1 MAKKIPETVEVFKEK
16 ISNQPLEEV
25 MGDRYATYAK
35 YVIQDRAIP
44 DVRDGLKP
52 VQRRIIYS
60 MYESGNISTRPTKK
74 CAHTVGAVMGRYH
87 PHGDTSIYDALARM
101 SQDWKVRVPL
111 VDFQGNNG
119 SIDGDVPAAYRYTEA
134 RLSEIAEELTRD
146 LEKKTV
152 DMDLTFDDTD
162 FEPSVLP
169 ARFPNLLVNG
179 SEGIAVALATEI
191 PPHNLREVID
201 AVIWRLTHVNVT
213 PMDLMNFI
221 KGPDFPTGGL
231 IYDSEGLKSIYE
243 TGRGRIEV
251 AAKTA
256 IVEENGLK
264 QIIITEI
271 PYKTVKI
278 SIVYELDK
286 IRHGKEID
294 GILEVRDESDRNG
307 LRIVIDLKKGAKP
320 EVILAY
326 IFNKTQLKSYYSANV
341 VAIVNGRPKTLN
353 LLQIIDA
360 YIEHQVD
367 VITRRSRFDLEKCQI
382 RLHIVDGLI
391 KAISIL
397 DKIVETIRSSKDKAN
412 AKENLQKKFAFSEAQ
427 SEAIVML
434 QLYKLSNTD
443 ITTLVKEKDG
453 LEKTILKLQG
463 ILEDRKKLDRVIITD
478 LKAIA
483 LKYGDDRRTQIVE
496 KDINLQIDK
505 RDLIAKEEV
514 IIAITRDGYMKR
526 SSVKSYR
533 GSGLD
538 SLPGLKEDDILV
550 YRGQAST
557 TDYVLAFT
565 NRGNYLYI
573 PIHELIDTK
582 WKDEGKHINYLISL
596 EYKEKI
602 VCAFAVNE
610 FRNDLFLALITKKGQ
625 IKRVRLS
632 DFIVVRYT
640 RPITAMKL
648 IGDDEIADV
657 VVTSGDSN
665 VLILASSGGAILFNE
680 NDVSIGTLKSGGVK
694 AIAEL
699 KPSTISKMIVF
710 EKDEKAKIMLLT
722 HAGHVR
728 IYDYTNTPLTA
739 RLGKMT
745 PIYPTFQ
752 KEPHYLIYA
761 RKIDVKDEKLTL
773 RVQAN
778 NKEVIEVV
786 VDDLYVTPRNRYA
799 KSTVTLPHRS
809 HLNIVFREDSL
820 MIDKTLIAHE
830 PPIKEISVTNEGE
843 NPADENGEEYKQ
855 ISIFEEDDSK
865 KEPS

>member
-1 MAKKIPETVEVFKEK
+1 MAKKVPETVEVIKEK
-16 ISNQPLEEV
+16 INNQPLEEV

-52 VQRRIIYS
+52 VQRRIIYA
-60 MYESGNISTRPTKK
+60 MYESGNLSNRPTKK

-87 PHGDTSIYDALARM
+87 PHGDASIYDALARM

-152 DMDLTFDDTD
+152 DMDLTFDDTN

-169 ARFPNLLVNG
+169 SRFPNLLVNG

-191 PPHNLREVID
+191 PPHNLREVIE
-201 AVIWRLTHVNVT
+201 AVIHRLTHVNVT
-213 PMDLMNFI
+213 SLDLMQFI

-231 IYDSEGLKSIYE
+231 IYESEGLQSIYE

-251 AAKTA
+251 AAKTD
-256 IVEENGLK
+256 IVEEKGQK

-307 LRIVIDLKKGAKP
+307 LRIVIDLKKDAKP
-320 EVILAY
+320 EIILAY
-326 IFNKTQLKSYYSANV
+326 IFNKTQLRSSYSANM
-341 VAIVNGRPKTLN
+341 VAIVNGRPKTLSI
-353 LLQIIDA
+353 LQIIDA

-367 VITRRSRFDLEKCQI
+367 VITRRSHFDLDKCQV

-391 KAISIL
+391 KAISML

-412 AKENLQKKFAFSEAQ
+412 AKENLQKKFEFSEAQ

-443 ITTLVKEKDG
+443 ITTLVKEKEA
-453 LEKTILKLQG
+453 LEKMILKLQG
-463 ILEDRKKLDRVIITD
+463 ILEDRKKLDRVIIAD
-478 LKAIA
+478 LRAIA
-483 LKYGDDRRTQIVE
+483 VKYGDDRRTQFAS
-496 KDINLQIDK
+496 KDITTQIDK
-505 RDLIAKEEV
+505 RDLIAKEDV
-514 IIAITRDGYMKR
+514 MVAITRDGYIKR

-533 GSGLD
+533 GSGVD
-538 SLPGLKEDDILV
+538 TLPGMKEDDVLV
-550 YRGQAST
+550 YRGQAMT
-557 TDYVLAFT
+557 TDFVLAFT

-573 PIHELIDTK
+573 PIHEIADTK
-582 WKDEGKHINYLISL
+582 WKEEGKHINYLISL
-596 EYKEKI
+596 EAKEKI
-602 VCAFAVNE
+602 VCAFAVSD
-610 FRNDLFLALITKKGQ
+610 FRDDLFLAIITRKGQ

-632 DFIVVRYT
+632 EFVVVRYA
-640 RPITAMKL
+640 RPILAMKL

-657 VVTSGDSN
+657 VLTSGDSN
-665 VLILASSGGAILFNE
+665 IMILTSAGGSILFNE
-680 NDVSIGTLKSGGVK
+680 NDVTIATLKSGGVK

-699 KPSTISKMIVF
+699 KPAVIAKMLVF
-710 EKDEKAKIMLLT
+710 DKDEKAKIVLLT
-722 HAGHVR
+722 HAGHLRV
-728 IYDYTNTPLTA
+728 YDYANTPLTT
-739 RLGKMT
+739 RLGKTT
-745 PIYPTFQ
+745 PIYPTF
-752 KEPHYLIYA
+752 KNEPHNLIYA
-761 RKIDVKDEKLTL
+761 RKVGNKDEKFVL

-778 NKEVIEVV
+778 NKSIIEVP
-786 VDDLYVTPRNRYA
+786 VDDFYITPRAKYA
-799 KSTVTLPHRS
+799 KGTITLPRRS
-809 HLNIVFREDSL
+809 SLNIVFREDDIL
-820 MIDKTLIAHE
+820 IDKNIVAHE
-830 PPIKEISVTNEGE
+830 PPVKSQPVVEAEVV
-843 NPADENGEEYKQ
+843 AMDENGEEYKQ
-855 ISIFEEDDSK
+855 ISIFEEDDTK
-865 KEPS
+865 K

>member
-1 MAKKIPETVEVFKEK
+1 MVKKAPETVEVFKEK

-52 VQRRIIYS
+52 VQRRIIYA
-60 MYESGNISTRPTKK
+60 MYESGNISTRATKK

-87 PHGDTSIYDALARM
+87 PHGDSSIYDALARM

-111 VDFQGNNG
+111 IDFQGNNG

-201 AVIWRLTHVNVT
+201 AVIWRLNHINVT
-213 PMDLMNFI
+213 PVDLMRFI

-231 IYDSEGLKSIYE
+231 IYESDGLRNIYE

-251 AAKTA
+251 AAKTQ
-256 IVEENGLK
+256 IIDEKGIK
-264 QIIITEI
+264 QIVITEI

-294 GILEVRDESDRNG
+294 GILEVRDESDRKG
-307 LRIVIDLKKGAKP
+307 LRIVIDLKKDAKP

-326 IFNKTQLKSYYSANV
+326 IFNKTQLKTSYSANV

-367 VITRRSRFDLEKCQI
+367 VITRRSNFDLNKCQT

-397 DKIVETIRSSKDKAN
+397 DKIVAVIRSSKDKAN
-412 AKENLQKKFAFSEAQ
+412 AKDNLQKKFEFTEAQ

-443 ITTLVKEKDG
+443 ISTLVKEKEA

-463 ILEDRKKLDRVIITD
+463 ILEDRKKLDRVIIAD

-483 LKYGDDRRTQIVE
+483 TKYGDDRRTQIVE

-514 IIAITRDGYMKR
+514 MLAITRDGYIKR
-526 SSVKSYR
+526 SSIKSYR
-533 GSGLD
+533 GSGVD
-538 SLPGLKEDDILV
+538 SLPGMKEDDILV
-550 YRGQAST
+550 YRGAAMT
-557 TDYVLAFT
+557 TDFVLAFT

-573 PIHELIDTK
+573 PIHEIVDTK
-582 WKDEGKHINYLISL
+582 WKEEGKHINYLISL

-610 FRNDLFLALITKKGQ
+610 FRSDLFLALVTKKGQ

-632 DFIVVRYT
+632 DFIVVRYA

-665 VLILASSGGAILFNE
+665 ILVTTSTGGAILFNE
-680 NDVSIGTLKSGGVK
+680 NDVSIATLKSGGVK
-694 AIAEL
+694 AVAEL
-699 KPSTISKMIVF
+699 KPATIIKMLVF
-710 EKDEKAKIMLLT
+710 EKDEKAKIVLLT

-728 IYDYTNTPLTA
+728 IYDYSNTPLTA
-739 RLGKMT
+739 RLGKTT
-745 PIYPTFQ
+745 PIYPCFKT
-752 KEPHYLIYA
+752 EPHNLIYA
-761 RKIDVKDEKLTL
+761 RKIDSKDEKISL

-778 NKEVIEVV
+778 NKSIIEVV
-786 VDDLYVTPRNRYA
+786 VDDFYVTPRAKYA
-799 KSTVTLPHRS
+799 KGTITLPRRS
-809 HLNIVFREDSL
+809 HLNIVFREDNIL
-820 MIDKTLIAHE
+820 IDKNIIAHE
-830 PPIKEISVTNEGE
+830 PPIKEEPISE
-843 NPADENGEEYKQ
+843 NDDDGLDENGEEYKQ
-855 ISIFEEDDSK
+855 ISIFEEDNPK
-865 KEPS
+865 K

>member
-1 MAKKIPETVEVFKEK
+1 MAKKVPETVEVIKEK
-16 ISNQPLEEV
+16 IHNEPLEEV

-52 VQRRIIYS
+52 VQRRIIYA

-87 PHGDTSIYDALARM
+87 PHGDSSIYDALARM

-119 SIDGDVPAAYRYTEA
+119 SIDGDIPAAYRYTEA
-134 RLSEIAEELTRD
+134 RLSEIAEELTKD

-213 PMDLMNFI
+213 PLDLMRFI

-231 IYDSEGLKSIYE
+231 IYESEGLQNIYE

-251 AAKTA
+251 AAKTE
-256 IVEENGLK
+256 IIDEKGTK
-264 QIIITEI
+264 QIVITEI

-294 GILEVRDESDRNG
+294 GIVEVRDESDRKG
-307 LRIVIDLKKGAKP
+307 LRIVVDLKKDAKP
-320 EVILAY
+320 DVILAY
-326 IFNKTQLKSYYSANV
+326 IFNKTQLKTSYSANI

-360 YIEHQVD
+360 YIDHQVD
-367 VITRRSRFDLEKCQI
+367 VITRRSNYDLNKCQT

-412 AKENLQKKFAFSEAQ
+412 AKDNLQKKFEFSEAQ

-443 ITTLVKEKDG
+443 ISTLVKEKEA

-463 ILEDRKKLDRVIITD
+463 ILEDRKKLDRVIIAD

-483 LKYGDDRRTQIVE
+483 AKYGDDRRTQIVE
-496 KDINLQIDK
+496 KNINLQIDK

-514 IIAITRDGYMKR
+514 MISITRDGYIKR
-526 SSVKSYR
+526 SSIKSYR
-533 GSGLD
+533 GSGLN
-538 SLPGLKEDDILV
+538 SLPGMKEGDVLV
-550 YRGQAST
+550 YRGQALT
-557 TDYVLAFT
+557 TDFILAFT

-573 PIHELIDTK
+573 PVHEVIDTK
-582 WKDEGKHINYLISL
+582 WKEEGRHINYLISL

-602 VCAFAVNE
+602 MCAFAVNE

-632 DFIVVRYT
+632 DFVVIRYA

-648 IGDDEIADV
+648 IGDDEITDV
-657 VVTSGDSN
+657 VLTSGDSN
-665 VLILASSGGAILFNE
+665 IMILTSLGGAILFNE
-680 NDVSIGTLKSGGVK
+680 NDVSIATLKSGGVK
-694 AIAEL
+694 AVAQL
-699 KPSTISKMIVF
+699 KPATIVKMLVF
-710 EKDEKAKIMLLT
+710 EKEEKAKIVLLT
-722 HAGHVR
+722 HAGHLR
-728 IYDYTNTPLTA
+728 IYDYSNTPLTS
-739 RLGKMT
+739 RLGKT
-745 PIYPTFQ
+745 SLIYPCFN

-761 RKIDVKDEKLTL
+761 RKIDPKDEKITL

-778 NKEVIEVV
+778 NKSIIDVEIT
-786 VDDLYVTPRNRYA
+786 DFYVTPKNRYA
-799 KSTVTLPHRS
+799 KGTITLPRRS
-809 HLNIVFREDSL
+809 HLNIVFREDNV
-820 MIDKTLIAHE
+820 MIDKTFVAHE
-830 PPIKEISVTNEGE
+830 PPIKEIIIKDNEITE
-843 NPADENGEEYKQ
+843 LDENGEDYKQ
-855 ISIFEEDDSK
+855 ISIFEEDDTK
-865 KEPS
+865 K

>member
-1 MAKKIPETVEVFKEK
+1 MAKKVPETVEFFKEK
-16 ISNQPLEEV
+16 IHNEPLEEV

-52 VQRRIIYS
+52 VQRRIIYA

-87 PHGDTSIYDALARM
+87 PHGDSSIYDALARM

-119 SIDGDVPAAYRYTEA
+119 SIDGDIPAAYRYTEA
-134 RLSEIAEELTRD
+134 RLSEIAEELTKD

-201 AVIWRLTHVNVT
+201 AVIWRLTHINVT
-213 PMDLMNFI
+213 PVDLMRFI

-231 IYDSEGLKSIYE
+231 IYESEGLQNIYE
-243 TGRGRIEV
+243 TGRGRIEI
-251 AAKTA
+251 AAKTE
-256 IVEENGLK
+256 IIDEKGIK
-264 QIIITEI
+264 QIVITEI

-294 GILEVRDESDRNG
+294 GIVEVRDESDRKG
-307 LRIVIDLKKGAKP
+307 LRIVIDLKKDAKP
-320 EVILAY
+320 DVILAY
-326 IFNKTQLKSYYSANV
+326 IFNKTQLKTSYSANI

-360 YIEHQVD
+360 YIDHQVD
-367 VITRRSRFDLEKCQI
+367 VITRRSNYDLNKCQT

-391 KAISIL
+391 KAISML

-412 AKENLQKKFAFSEAQ
+412 AKENLQKKFEFSEAQ

-443 ITTLVKEKDG
+443 ISTLVKEKEA

-463 ILEDRKKLDRVIITD
+463 ILEDRKKLDRVIIAD

-483 LKYGDDRRTQIVE
+483 AKYGDDRRTQIVE

-514 IIAITRDGYMKR
+514 MISITRDGYIKR
-526 SSVKSYR
+526 SSIKSYR
-533 GSGLD
+533 GSGVN
-538 SLPGLKEDDILV
+538 SLPGMKEGDVLV
-550 YRGQAST
+550 YRGQALT
-557 TDYVLAFT
+557 TDFVLAFT

-573 PIHELIDTK
+573 PVHEVIDTK
-582 WKDEGKHINYLISL
+582 WKEEGRHINYLISL

-610 FRNDLFLALITKKGQ
+610 FRDDLYLALITKKGQ
-625 IKRVRLS
+625 IKRVRLT
-632 DFIVVRYT
+632 DFIVIRYA

-657 VVTSGDSN
+657 VLTSGDSN
-665 VLILASSGGAILFNE
+665 IMVLTSIGGAILFNE
-680 NDVSIGTLKSGGVK
+680 NDVSIATLKSGGVK
-694 AIAEL
+694 AVAEL
-699 KPSTISKMIVF
+699 KPATIVKMLVF
-710 EKDEKAKIMLLT
+710 EKDEKAKIVLLT
-722 HAGHVR
+722 HAGHLR

-739 RLGKMT
+739 RLGKT
-745 PIYPTFQ
+745 SLIYPCFN

-761 RKIDVKDEKLTL
+761 RKIDAKDEKIIL

-778 NKEVIEVV
+778 NKSVIDVEVA
-786 VDDLYVTPRNRYA
+786 DFYVTPKNKYA
-799 KSTVTLPHRS
+799 KGTITLPRRS
-809 HLNIVFREDSL
+809 HLNIVFREDNI
-820 MIDKTLIAHE
+820 MIDKKIIAHE
-830 PPIKEISVTNEGE
+830 PPVKEIIVKENEITKHE
-843 NPADENGEEYKQ
+843 ENGEDYKQ
-855 ISIFEEDDSK
+855 ISIFEEDDAK
-865 KEPS
+865 K

>member
-1 MAKKIPETVEVFKEK
+1 MVKKAPDTVEVIKEK

-52 VQRRIIYS
+52 VQRRIIYA

-74 CAHTVGAVMGRYH
+74 CAHTVGAVMGKYH
-87 PHGDTSIYDALARM
+87 PHGDASIYDALARM

-152 DMDLTFDDTD
+152 DIDLTFDDTD

-191 PPHNLREVID
+191 PPHNLREVVE

-213 PMDLMNFI
+213 PLDLMRFI

-231 IYDSEGLKSIYE
+231 IYEGEGLQNMYE

-251 AAKTA
+251 AAKTQ
-256 IVEENGLK
+256 IIDEKGLK
-264 QIIITEI
+264 QIVITEI

-278 SIVYELDK
+278 SLVYELDK

-294 GILEVRDESDRNG
+294 GIAEVRDESDRKG
-307 LRIVIDLKKGAKP
+307 LRIVIDLKKDAKP

-326 IFNKTQLKSYYSANV
+326 IFNKTQLKSSYSANI

-360 YIEHQVD
+360 YIDHQVE
-367 VITRRSRFDLEKCQI
+367 VITRRSHFDLDKSQA

-391 KAISIL
+391 KAISML
-397 DKIVETIRSSKDKAN
+397 DKIVEVIQASKDKVS
-412 AKENLQKKFAFSEAQ
+412 AKENLQKKFDFSEAQ

-443 ITTLVKEKDG
+443 ISTLVKEKES

-463 ILEDRKKLDRVIITD
+463 ILEDRKKLDRVIIAD
-478 LKAIA
+478 LRAIA
-483 LKYGDDRRTQIVE
+483 AKYGDDRRTQIVE

-505 RDLIAKEEV
+505 RDLIAKEDV
-514 IIAITRDGYMKR
+514 MIAITRDGYIKR

-533 GSGLD
+533 GSGVD
-538 SLPGLKEDDILV
+538 SLPGMKEDDILV
-550 YRGQAST
+550 YRGQAVT
-557 TDYVLAFT
+557 TDFVLAFT

-573 PIHELIDTK
+573 PIHEIIDTK
-582 WKDEGKHINYLISL
+582 WKEEGKHINYLISL

-610 FRNDLFLALITKKGQ
+610 FRGDLFLALVSKKGQ

-632 DFIVVRYT
+632 DFVVIRYA

-665 VLILASSGGAILFNE
+665 LLVLTSTGGAILFNE
-680 NDVSIGTLKSGGVK
+680 NDVSIATLKSGGVK

-699 KPSTISKMIVF
+699 KPAVIAKILVF
-710 EKDEKAKIMLLT
+710 EKDEKAKIALLT
-722 HAGHVR
+722 HAGHIR
-728 IYDYTNTPLTA
+728 IYDYANTPLTV
-739 RLGKMT
+739 RLGKTT
-745 PIYPTFQ
+745 PIYPCF
-752 KEPHYLIYA
+752 KNEPHYLIFA
-761 RKIDVKDEKLTL
+761 QKISAKDEKIVW

-778 NKEVIEVV
+778 NKAIIEVPV
-786 VDDLYVTPRNRYA
+786 EEFYVTPRNKYA
-799 KSTVTLPHRS
+799 KGTITLPRRS
-809 HLNIVFREDSL
+809 HLAIVFRQDDI
-820 MIDKTLIAHE
+820 MIDQTIIAHE
-830 PPIKEISVTNEGE
+830 PPIKEKPIVVSNGVEL
-843 NPADENGEEYKQ
+843 DENGEEYKQ
-855 ISIFEEDDSK
+855 ISIFEEDETK
-865 KEPS
+865 K

>member
-1 MAKKIPETVEVFKEK
+1 MVKKVPETVEVIKEK
-16 ISNQPLEEV
+16 INNQPLEEV

-52 VQRRIIYS
+52 VQRRIIYA
-60 MYESGNISTRPTKK
+60 MYESGNLSNRPTKK

-87 PHGDTSIYDALARM
+87 PHGDASIYDALARM

-111 VDFQGNNG
+111 IDFQGNNG

-162 FEPSVLP
+162 FEPNVLP

-191 PPHNLREVID
+191 PPHNLREVIE

-213 PMDLMNFI
+213 SMDLMQFV

-231 IYDSEGLKSIYE
+231 IYEGEGLQSIYE

-256 IVEENGLK
+256 IVDEKGQK
-264 QIIITEI
+264 QIIISEI
-271 PYKTVKI
+271 PYKTIKI

-286 IRHGKEID
+286 IRHGKEVD

-307 LRIVIDLKKGAKP
+307 LRIVIDLKKDAKP

-326 IFNKTQLKSYYSANV
+326 IFNKTQLRSSYSANM
-341 VAIVNGRPKTLN
+341 VAIVNGRPKTLS

-367 VITRRSRFDLEKCQI
+367 VITRRSHFDLDKAQV

-397 DKIVETIRSSKDKAN
+397 DKIVEVIRSSKDKGN
-412 AKENLQKKFAFSEAQ
+412 AKENLQTKFEFSEAQ

-443 ITTLVKEKDG
+443 ITTLVKEKDT
-453 LEKTILKLQG
+453 LEKMILKLQG
-463 ILEDRKKLDRVIITD
+463 ILEDRKKLDRVIIAD
-478 LKAIA
+478 LRAIA
-483 LKYGDDRRTQIVE
+483 TKYGNDRRTQIVP
-496 KDINLQIDK
+496 KDINTQFDK
-505 RDLIAKEEV
+505 RDLIAKEDV
-514 IIAITRDGYMKR
+514 MIAITRDGYIKR

-533 GSGLD
+533 GSGVD
-538 SLPGLKEDDILV
+538 TLPGMKEDDVLV
-550 YRGQAST
+550 YRGQAVT
-557 TDYVLAFT
+557 TDFVLAFT

-573 PIHELIDTK
+573 PIHEITDAK

-596 EYKEKI
+596 EAKEKI
-602 VCAFAVNE
+602 VCAFVVSD
-610 FRNDLFLALITKKGQ
+610 FRDDLYLALISKKGQ
-625 IKRVRLS
+625 IKRVLLS
-632 DFIVVRYT
+632 DFVVVRYA
-640 RPITAMKL
+640 RPILAMKL

-657 VVTSGDSN
+657 VLTSGDSN
-665 VLILASSGGAILFNE
+665 IMVLTSLGGSILFNE
-680 NDVSIGTLKSGGVK
+680 NDVTIATLKSGGVK

-699 KPSTISKMIVF
+699 KPASVTKMLVF
-710 EKDEKAKIMLLT
+710 EKDEKAKIVLLT
-722 HAGHVR
+722 HAGHLRV
-728 IYDYTNTPLTA
+728 YDYTNTPLTA
-739 RLGKMT
+739 RLGKTT
-745 PIYPTFQ
+745 PIYPTF
-752 KEPHYLIYA
+752 KNEPHNLIYA
-761 RKIDVKDEKLTL
+761 RKVGIKDEKFIL

-778 NKEVIEVV
+778 NKALIEVP
-786 VDDLYVTPRNRYA
+786 VDDFYITPRAKYA
-799 KSTVTLPHRS
+799 KGTITLPRRS
-809 HLNIVFREDSL
+809 SLNIVFREDD
-820 MIDKTLIAHE
+820 IVINKNTIAHE
-830 PPIKEISVTNEGE
+830 PPAKPQPIVEAEVV
-843 NPADENGEEYKQ
+843 AVDENSEEYKQ
-855 ISIFEEDDSK
+855 ISIFEDDEAK
-865 KEPS
+865 K

>member
-1 MAKKIPETVEVFKEK
+1 MAKKVPETVEVIKEK
-16 ISNQPLEEV
+16 INNQPLEEV

-52 VQRRIIYS
+52 VQRRIIYA
-60 MYESGNISTRPTKK
+60 MYESGNLSNRPTKK

-87 PHGDTSIYDALARM
+87 PHGDASIYDALARM

-169 ARFPNLLVNG
+169 SRFPNLLVNG

-191 PPHNLREVID
+191 PPHNLREVIE
-201 AVIWRLTHVNVT
+201 AVIHRLTHVNVT
-213 PMDLMNFI
+213 SLDLMQFI

-231 IYDSEGLKSIYE
+231 IYESEGLQSIYE

-251 AAKTA
+251 AAKTD
-256 IVEENGLK
+256 IVEEKGQK

-307 LRIVIDLKKGAKP
+307 LRIVIDLKKDAKP
-320 EVILAY
+320 EIILAY
-326 IFNKTQLKSYYSANV
+326 IFNKTQLRSSYSANM
-341 VAIVNGRPKTLN
+341 VAIVNGRPKTLS

-367 VITRRSRFDLEKCQI
+367 VITRRSHFDLDKCQV

-391 KAISIL
+391 KAISML

-412 AKENLQKKFAFSEAQ
+412 AKENLQKKFEFSEAQ

-443 ITTLVKEKDG
+443 ITTLVKEKEA
-453 LEKTILKLQG
+453 LEKMILKLQG
-463 ILEDRKKLDRVIITD
+463 ILEDRKKLDRVIIAD
-478 LKAIA
+478 LRAIA
-483 LKYGDDRRTQIVE
+483 VKYGDDRRTQFAS
-496 KDINLQIDK
+496 KDITTQIDK
-505 RDLIAKEEV
+505 RDLIAKEDV
-514 IIAITRDGYMKR
+514 MVAITRDGYIKR

-533 GSGLD
+533 GSGVD
-538 SLPGLKEDDILV
+538 TLPGMKEDDVLV
-550 YRGQAST
+550 YRGQAMT
-557 TDYVLAFT
+557 TDFVLAFT

-573 PIHELIDTK
+573 PIHEIADTK
-582 WKDEGKHINYLISL
+582 WKEEGKHINYLISL
-596 EYKEKI
+596 EAKEKI
-602 VCAFAVNE
+602 VCAFAVSD
-610 FRNDLFLALITKKGQ
+610 FRDDLFLAIITRKGQ

-632 DFIVVRYT
+632 EFVVVRYA
-640 RPITAMKL
+640 RPILAMKL

-657 VVTSGDSN
+657 VLTSGDSN
-665 VLILASSGGAILFNE
+665 IMILTSAGGSILFNE
-680 NDVSIGTLKSGGVK
+680 NDVTIATLKSGGVK

-699 KPSTISKMIVF
+699 KPAVIAKMLVF
-710 EKDEKAKIMLLT
+710 DKDEKAKIVLLT
-722 HAGHVR
+722 HAGHLRV
-728 IYDYTNTPLTA
+728 YDYANTPLTT
-739 RLGKMT
+739 RLGKTT
-745 PIYPTFQ
+745 PIYPTF
-752 KEPHYLIYA
+752 KNEPHNLIYA
-761 RKIDVKDEKLTL
+761 RKVGNKDEKFVL

-778 NKEVIEVV
+778 NKSIIEVP
-786 VDDLYVTPRNRYA
+786 VDDFYITPRAKYA
-799 KSTVTLPHRS
+799 KGTITLPRRS
-809 HLNIVFREDSL
+809 SLNIVFREDDIL
-820 MIDKTLIAHE
+820 IDKNIVAHE
-830 PPIKEISVTNEGE
+830 PPVKSQPVVEAEVV
-843 NPADENGEEYKQ
+843 AMDENGEEYKQ
-855 ISIFEEDDSK
+855 ISIFEEDDTK
-865 KEPS
+865 K